1 LIFFINLAFI
11 LNRLFFLRGEKMY
24 EVLMPKMGETMET
37 GTIEKWR
44 KKEGDKVEKGDILYD
59 LATDKVSLEVE
70 SFNSGILKKIVKA
83 EGEEVPIMEV
93 IAYIGEKDEALPG
106 IADSGKEQPSE
117 YAVKTR
123 QAKSVA
129 VIPGVSGKAED
140 KSKAAQTESE
150 RISIS
155 PIAKNLAQS
164 SSIDISKIKGSG
176 PSGRIVKEDIEDII
190 SLKSKGERIFI
201 SPFAKKNAQQSGVD
215 YKSAGIKGSG
225 PQGRIIK
232 ADIDIYLKAIKTSD
246 KNMELITTS
255 EEAVKVLSV
264 APLKGIRKIIA
275 ERMVES
281 KQNIP
286 HILQYSVC
294 DVTNII
300 SLRTRLKDKIEK
312 THGIKLTYTDFLIKI
327 TAAALNEFRGVNSSL
342 QNNNF
347 IVYSDINIGVAVSAN
362 NSLIVPTIYNA
373 DKLGVIEIAKKRTDL
388 VEKGRSGKISLE
400 EISNATF
407 TISNLGMYGV
417 RSFTAI
423 INPPQGAI
431 MMVSEMYEAPVVI
444 NGKIEISTL
453 MEIGVAVDHRIIDGA
468 LGAQFL
474 QRVKELI
481 ENPEM
486 LIL

>member
-1 LIFFINLAFI
+1 
-11 LNRLFFLRGEKMY
+11 MY

-44 KKEGDKVEKGDILYD
+44 KQEGDKVEKGDILYD

-70 SFNSGILKKIVKA
+70 SFYSGFLKKIVKA
-83 EGEEVPIMEV
+83 QGIEVPIMEV
-93 IAYIGEKDEALPG
+93 IAYIGEKDEKLPDTAG
-106 IADSGKEQPSE
+106 SIKEQPVPE
-117 YAVKTR
+117 LAKTQQIKADAAVLD
-123 QAKSVA
+123 
-129 VIPGVSGKAED
+129 VSGRETANTTVSPE
-140 KSKAAQTESE
+140 ESE
-150 RISIS
+150 RVPVS
-155 PIAKNLAQS
+155 PIAKNMALAS
-164 SSIDISKIKGSG
+164 GIDISKVKGSG
-176 PSGRIVKEDIEDII
+176 PSGRIIKEDIEALI
-190 SLKSKGERIFI
+190 SLKSRGERIFI
-201 SPFAKKNAQQSGVD
+201 SPFAKKIANE
-215 YKSAGIKGSG
+215 AGIDYESAQIKGTG
-225 PQGRIIK
+225 PEGRIVK
-232 ADIDIYLKAIKTSD
+232 ADIDAYLIAAKAAPKKAETITSV
-246 KNMELITTS
+246 S
-255 EEAVKVLSV
+255 EAVRVLSV
-264 APLKGIRKIIA
+264 TPLKGIRKIIA

-286 HILQYSVC
+286 HVMMYAVC
-294 DVTNII
+294 DVSNII

-312 THGIKLTYTDFLIKI
+312 THGIKITYTDFLAKI
-327 TAAALNEFRGVNSSL
+327 AAAALSEFGDINSSL

-347 IVYSDINIGVAVSAN
+347 IVYSDINIGIAVSAN
-362 NSLIVPTIYNA
+362 NSLIVPTIHNV
-373 DKLGVIEIAKKRTDL
+373 DKLGIIGIAMKRTEL
-388 VEKGRSGKISLE
+388 VEKGRAGKLSLD

-444 NGKIEISTL
+444 NGKIEIRTC

-474 QRVKELI
+474 QRVKEFV

-486 LIL
+486 LML